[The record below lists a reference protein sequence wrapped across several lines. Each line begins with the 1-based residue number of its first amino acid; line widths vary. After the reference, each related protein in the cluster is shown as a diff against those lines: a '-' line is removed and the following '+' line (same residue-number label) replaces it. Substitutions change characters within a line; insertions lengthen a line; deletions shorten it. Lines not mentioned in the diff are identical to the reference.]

1 LPHELLVTKLLSHF
15 LCGDFNAFADFRR
28 TLPGLY
34 RPASAPRSSR
44 DSVGLSERS
53 PKNYASGM
61 KSNTITDNLSG
72 VRSNTITDNPSGM
85 RSNTIKDNLSM
96 MRSNRSMDSLS
107 ERGTQIEAVFGVRV
121 KIFGVRSEPV
131 VWDFFSF
138 DTVRTV
144 QKAVRDRLNIHR

>member
-1 LPHELLVTKLLSHF
+1 MKPFYPVRS
-15 LCGDFNAFADFRR
+15 GDFKDLADFRR

-53 PKNYASGM
+53 PKDY
-61 KSNTITDNLSG
+61 L
-72 VRSNTITDNPSGM
+72 SGM
-85 RSNTIKDNLSM
+85 RSHVITDNLSM
-96 MRSNRSMDSLS
+96 MRSNMSMDSLS
-107 ERGTQIEAVFGVRV
+107 ERGTQIEAAFGVRV

-144 QKAVRDRLNIHR
+144 QKAVRDRLNIPR

>member
-1 LPHELLVTKLLSHF
+1 
-15 LCGDFNAFADFRR
+15 
-28 TLPGLY
+28 
-34 RPASAPRSSR
+34 
-44 DSVGLSERS
+44 
-53 PKNYASGM
+53 M
-61 KSNTITDNLSG
+61 MSNLITDNP
-72 VRSNTITDNPSGM
+72 RSNTITDNPSGT

-144 QKAVRDRLNIHR
+144 QKAVRDRLNIPR

>member
-1 LPHELLVTKLLSHF
+1 MRMKPFNLVRS
-15 LCGDFNAFADFRR
+15 GDFNDLADFRR

-34 RPASAPRSSR
+34 RPASAPR

-53 PKNYASGM
+53 PKNYYSGM
-61 KSNTITDNLSG
+61 KSN
-72 VRSNTITDNPSGM
+72 VITDNPSGM

-144 QKAVRDRLNIHR
+144 QKAVRDRLNIPR

>member
-1 LPHELLVTKLLSHF
+1 
-15 LCGDFNAFADFRR
+15 
-28 TLPGLY
+28 
-34 RPASAPRSSR
+34 
-44 DSVGLSERS
+44 
-53 PKNYASGM
+53 M
-61 KSNTITDNLSG
+61 MSNIITDNPSG
-72 VRSNTITDNPSGM
+72 VRSNTIT
-85 RSNTIKDNLSM
+85 DNLSM

-107 ERGTQIEAVFGVRV
+107 ARGTQIEAVFGVRV